1 VKVGDIVKMSPRTY
15 PHHEKRLGIV
25 LDRAPYNWIVV
36 RWLDGAETGE
46 AVQDCYLEIV
56 SESP

>member
-1 VKVGDIVKMSPRTY
+1 MSPRTY